1 MLSMA
6 GDESLAATGLK
17 PNQRGRK
24 MKSVL
29 HVPGRMLAICL
40 LGVSTIVSAQPINV
54 PTLSAD
60 VTVYTDADGI
70 PTIAGETERDVTFV
84 QGYLHAQDRFF
95 QMDFL
100 RRVASGTL
108 GEILGAPAL
117 ENDIQL
123 RTLGLRR
130 AAFATWT
137 RLSPEEKGWMKAYAD
152 GVNTWLRNND
162 LPLEY
167 QALELTAAEPWTPV
181 DSLAIGK
188 LLSFQLS
195 FDSADPDLTVD
206 FLTYQGVGD
215 FAGFDG
221 AALFLED
228 IFRVAP
234 EDDRVSIPTWFE
246 DAGIIQVPAA
256 ATVKSNAGKRSGSNV
271 PFRALDGSAELV
283 ESLRRYVDQLRQL
296 PVIGDSIAGDIESA
310 GSNWFIIS
318 GEHTES
324 GYPILAHDPHLGLD
338 MAPIFTKENL
348 VIRNEG
354 VAVAGVSF
362 PGTPLVVLGCNL
374 SICWGAT
381 VNPHD
386 VTDYYQEQFLVNN
399 FGLPTHTLHNGQP
412 EPLKVV
418 FQSYFVNSVGDGEPD
433 NVERANVPFDGG
445 GITFIVPRR
454 NNGPIVAQPSA
465 TEGVSVQYTGWGPT
479 FELSTFRAWARAENL
494 DEFQA
499 ALADFTVGGQNFGY
513 ADIDGNIA
521 YFTSGTVPLRAD
533 LQQGTV
539 AGGVPPFLLRDGTG
553 QLNHEW
559 LPVDGQPVT
568 RGINFAALPLTE
580 MPQTVN
586 PAQGYIANG
595 NNDSVGTTLDN
606 NALNQL
612 RPGGN
617 GIYYLS
623 PRYVSLRMGR
633 IDREIQDMIA
643 SGDKI
648 TVDDMKRLQANNQP
662 LDAEIVTPYVLQAF
676 ENAIAEGAWPGIA
689 QFAADPRIQE
699 AVGRLAGWD
708 FSTPTGIAE
717 GFDPGENPV
726 ALSPPTEAEIANS
739 VAATIYAVFRSQAIQ
754 NTIDATLSAIG
765 LADNLP
771 SGREANRA
779 FMHLLQSFET
789 NQGVGASGIPFF
801 NVPEIEGLS
810 PPTSPADQ
818 RDFVLLAS
826 LQGALDLL
834 ASDEFAPAF
843 ANSTDQNDYRWGRLH
858 RIVFAHP
865 LGVKPFNVP
874 RGFGLNDLAED
885 LPGVARSGGFDV
897 VDASGHDPRADGVN
911 EFMFSAGPARRTV
924 AHMTPARP
932 VVDEII
938 PGGRSGV
945 FLSPFYTNQ
954 LFFWLV
960 NAYLPLDIGEADG
973 QDGAVDVT
981 TFTSQ

>member
-1 MLSMA
+1 M
-6 GDESLAATGLK
+6 
-17 PNQRGRK
+17 Q
-24 MKSVL
+24 SVL
-29 HVPGRMLAICL
+29 RFSGRALAVGLFVLSAGALAQTVNVPG
-40 LGVSTIVSAQPINV
+40 
-54 PTLSAD
+54 LSQD

-70 PTIAGETERDVTFV
+70 PTIAGATERDVTFV
-84 QGYLHAQDRFF
+84 QGYLHARDRFF

-108 GEILGAPAL
+108 AEILGQAAL
-117 ENDIQL
+117 SNDIQL

-130 AAFATWT
+130 AAFATWVELT
-137 RLSPEEKGWMKAYAD
+137 PNEKAWMKAYAD
-152 GVNTWLRNND
+152 GVNTWLANNP
-162 LPLEY
+162 LPPEY
-167 QALELTAAEPWTPV
+167 GAIELTAAEPWTPV

-188 LLSFQLS
+188 LLAFQLS
-195 FDSADPDLTVD
+195 FDSSDPDLTVD

-215 FAGFDG
+215 VAGFDG

-246 DAGIIQVPAA
+246 DAGIIQVPGSA
-256 ATVKSNAGKRSGSNV
+256 ATVQSGKGKPGTSGV
-271 PFRALDGSAELV
+271 PFRALDLDPSV
-283 ESLRRYVDQLRQL
+283 VKSLKQHVDALRQL
-296 PVIGDSIAGDIESA
+296 PVIGDSIAGDVESA
-310 GSNWFIIS
+310 GSNWFIVS

-338 MAPIFTKENL
+338 MPSTFTKENL
-348 VIRNEG
+348 VIRDEG
-354 VAVAGVSF
+354 VAVSGVSF

-386 VTDYYQEQFLVNN
+386 VTDYYQEEFLVNN
-399 FGLPTHTLHNGQP
+399 FGLPTHTIHNGQP
-412 EPLKVV
+412 EPLKLV
-418 FQSYFVNSVGDGEPD
+418 FQSYFVNGIGDGQPD
-433 NVERANVPFDGG
+433 TIARANVPYDGG

-465 TEGVSVQYTGWGPT
+465 TTGVSVQYTGWGPT
-479 FELSTFRAWARAENL
+479 FELSTFRAWARADNL
-494 DEFQA
+494 AEFQA

-533 LQQGTV
+533 LQNNTV

-553 QLNHEW
+553 ALNHEW
-559 LPVDGQPVT
+559 LPADGQPVT
-568 RGINFAALPLTE
+568 RGINFAALPLDE

-586 PAQGYIANG
+586 PDQGYIANG

-633 IDREIQDMIA
+633 IDREIQAMIA
-643 SGDKI
+643 ADDKI
-648 TVDDMKRLQANNQP
+648 SVADIKRLQANNQP
-662 LDAEIVTPYVLQAF
+662 LGAELIVPHLLDAF
-676 ENAIAEGAWPGIA
+676 NNAVADGAWPGIA

-699 AVGRLAGWD
+699 AIGRLAAWD

-726 ALSPPTEAEIANS
+726 GLSPPTEQEIANS
-739 VAATIYAVFRSQAIQ
+739 VAATIFAVFRGQAIR
-754 NTIDATLSAIG
+754 NSIDATLNAVSLG
-765 LADNLP
+765 DNLP

-779 FMHLLQSFET
+779 FIHLLESFDT
-789 NQGVGASGIPFF
+789 NQGIGASGLPFF
-801 NVPEIEGLS
+801 NVPEIEGL
-810 PPTSPADQ
+810 PAPTSLTDR

-843 ANSTDQNDYRWGRLH
+843 ANSTDQSDYRWGRLH
-858 RIVFAHP
+858 RIVFEHP

-874 RGFGLNDLAED
+874 RGFGLNDLSAE

-897 VDASGHDPRADGVN
+897 VDASGYDPRADGVN

-924 AHMTPARP
+924 AHMTPAEP

-945 FLSPFYTNQ
+945 VNSPFYTNQ

-960 NAYLPLDIGEADG
+960 NAYLPLAIGEADG
-973 QDGAVDVT
+973 QADAVEVT
-981 TFTSQ
+981 TFSSP

>member
-1 MLSMA
+1 M
-6 GDESLAATGLK
+6 
-17 PNQRGRK
+17 Q
-24 MKSVL
+24 SVL
-29 HVPGRMLAICL
+29 RLSCRALTAGLLVLSTAALAQTVNVPG
-40 LGVSTIVSAQPINV
+40 
-54 PTLSAD
+54 LSQD

-70 PTIAGETERDVTFV
+70 PTIAGASERDVTFV
-84 QGYLHAQDRFF
+84 QGYLHARDRFF

-108 GEILGAPAL
+108 AEILGQAAL
-117 ENDIQL
+117 PNDVQL

-130 AAFATWT
+130 AAFATWVGLT
-137 RLSPEEKGWMKAYAD
+137 PDEKGWMKAYAD
-152 GVNTWLRNND
+152 GVNTWLANNA
-162 LPLEY
+162 LPPEY
-167 QALELTAAEPWTPV
+167 GPLELTAAEPWTPV

-215 FAGFDG
+215 VAGFDG

-234 EDDRVSIPTWFE
+234 EDDRVSIPTWFS
-246 DAGIIQVPAA
+246 DAGIIEVPASTD
-256 ATVKSNAGKRSGSNV
+256 TVQADAPRAGVSGV
-271 PFRALDGSAELV
+271 PFRALDLDPGVV
-283 ESLRRYVDQLRQL
+283 ESLKQHVDALRQL
-296 PVIGDSIAGDIESA
+296 PVIGDSIAGDVESA

-338 MAPIFTKENL
+338 MPSIFTKENL
-348 VIRNEG
+348 VIRDEG
-354 VAVAGVSF
+354 VAVSGVSF

-399 FGLPTHTLHNGQP
+399 FGLPTHTIHNGQP
-412 EPLKVV
+412 EPLKLV
-418 FQSYFVNSVGDGEPD
+418 FQSYFVNGIGDGQPD
-433 NVERANVPFDGG
+433 TVVRANVPFDGG

-479 FELSTFRAWARAENL
+479 FELSTFRAWARAENI
-494 DEFQA
+494 DQFQA

-533 LQQGTV
+533 LQNSTV
-539 AGGVPPFLLRDGTG
+539 DGGVPPFLLRDGTG
-553 QLNHEW
+553 ELNHEW

-568 RGINFAALPLTE
+568 RGINFAALPLDE

-612 RPGGN
+612 RPGAN

-648 TVDDMKRLQANNQP
+648 SVDDIKLLQANNQP
-662 LDAEIVTPYVLQAF
+662 LDAELIVPHVLDAF
-676 ENAIAEGAWPGIA
+676 NNAVADGAWPGIA
-689 QFAADPRIQE
+689 QFAADPRVQE
-699 AVGRLAGWD
+699 AVGRLAAWD

-726 ALSPPTEAEIANS
+726 GLSPPTQQEIANS
-739 VAATIYAVFRSQAIQ
+739 VAATIFAVFRGQAIR
-754 NTIDATLSAIG
+754 NSIDATLSAVSLG
-765 LADNLP
+765 DNLP

-779 FMHLLQSFET
+779 FVHLLQSFDT

-801 NVPEIEGLS
+801 NVPEIEGL
-810 PPTSPADQ
+810 PAPTSQTDR

-843 ANSTDQNDYRWGRLH
+843 ANSADQNDYRWGRLH
-858 RIVFAHP
+858 RIVFEHP

-874 RGFGLNDLAED
+874 RGFGLNDLSPE

-924 AHMTPARP
+924 AHMTPSRP

-945 FLSPFYTNQ
+945 VNSPFYTNQ

-960 NAYLPLDIGEADG
+960 NAYLPLGIGEADG
-973 QDGAVDVT
+973 QAAAVEVT
-981 TFTSQ
+981 TFSSP